1 MANLKRYK
9 GMILKT
15 KEDEAS
21 RSRNNEDPG
30 PGKGLARVAGCGAAA
45 GGRHAATHGS
55 SANPPI
61 QTQSKQTVKE
71 GDAAGRK
78 ISNTFDEVG
87 QA

>member
-1 MANLKRYK
+1 M
-9 GMILKT
+9 
-15 KEDEAS
+15 EARQE
-21 RSRNNEDPG
+21 RSG
-30 PGKGLARVAGCGAAA
+30 TSGGVGGAAA
-45 GGRHAATHGS
+45 GGGTAAARSS

>member
-1 MANLKRYK
+1 M
-9 GMILKT
+9 KT
-15 KEDEAS
+15 RA
-21 RSRNNEDPG
+21 
-30 PGKGLARVAGCGAAA
+30 PGKVWYEWRVGASA
-45 GGRHAATHGS
+45 GGGRAATHGS
-55 SANPPI
+55 SANLPI